1 MSQKCTLRQTYDNKD
16 SLTSCQER
24 ENLEVEEGRRR
35 IGFVPAGRDSSFPS
49 GSRPEICLIIYL

>member
-35 IGFVPAGRDSSFPS
+35 TCARW
-49 GSRPEICLIIYL
+49 